1 MPVSPSHERFPSV
14 LSAVMA
20 WFHERAEGAH
30 PEPPPATPVDV
41 EPAARPSAASLDAAD
56 SARLI
61 CGVALLF
68 RCMPM
73 LQIDPDELA
82 RDDPLL
88 FRELQGLCSLCAC
101 KAECANDLARKFDE
115 ISLEKWSDYC
125 PNAATLTM
133 LGAVQ
138 NCAVAAQYMK
148 KPRATGVLEES

>member
-1 MPVSPSHERFPSV
+1 MRTSPSDERLPSV
-14 LSAVMA
+14 FAAVLA
-20 WFHERAEGAH
+20 WFHKQTAH
-30 PEPPPATPVDV
+30 PEATPV
-41 EPAARPSAASLDAAD
+41 EPAPQASAAALVEHADAAR
-56 SARLI
+56 RL

-82 RDDPLL
+82 MDDPLL

-101 KAECANDLARKFDE
+101 KAACTDDLARQFDE
-115 ISLEKWSDYC
+115 ASLGRWHDYC

-138 NCAVAAQYMK
+138 NCAVAAQHMK
-148 KPRATGVLEES
+148 KPRTAGVL

>member
-1 MPVSPSHERFPSV
+1 MPTSPSDERFPSV
-14 LSAVMA
+14 FAAALA
-20 WFHERAEGAH
+20 WLHKRTDAPP
-30 PEPPPATPVDV
+30 PEPGPATPV
-41 EPAARPSAASLDAAD
+41 EPAPQASAAALVGPAD
-56 SARLI
+56 RARQL

-101 KAECANDLARKFDE
+101 KAACTDDLARKFDE
-115 ISLEKWSDYC
+115 VSLGKWSEYC

-133 LGAVQ
+133 LGALQ
-138 NCAVAAQYMK
+138 NCAVAAQHMK
-148 KPRATGVLEES
+148 KLQTTGVL